1 MANGEFTMTLDEADY
16 RHVQEQLSKMS
27 ELEKMAAI
35 QKALQEGVNVIVK
48 QGKRNLKNRLSKDP
62 VNMSRRTG
70 RLERS
75 MGYRTNKRK
84 MKAYGGFRRPGG
96 AAAHLVDRGTEKR
109 WTKKGAY
116 RGSVSKGS
124 TNTGNRFWT
133 DAFDA
138 KKNEAMR
145 ELMDSIRATLQ
156 KLGK

>member
-27 ELEKMAAI
+27 ELEKMAAV
-35 QKALQEGVNVIVK
+35 QKALQEGVSVIVK
-48 QGKRNLKNRLSKDP
+48 EGKKNLRARLSKDP

-84 MKAYGGFRRPGG
+84 MKAYGGFKRPGG

-124 TNTGNRFWT
+124 PNTGNRFWT

-156 KLGK
+156 KLNR

>member
-1 MANGEFTMTLDEADY
+1 MAGELTMTLDEATY

-27 ELEKMAAI
+27 ELEKNAAV
-35 QKALQEGVNVIVK
+35 QKGLQEGIDVIVK

-62 VNMSRRTG
+62 VNVAKRRG
-70 RLERS
+70 NLLRS
-75 MGYRTNKRK
+75 MGYRTLKKR

-124 TNTGNRFWT
+124 PNTGNRFWT

-145 ELMDSIRATLQ
+145 ELVDSIRATLQ

>member
-124 TNTGNRFWT
+124 PNTGNRFWT